1 MLKEKRGP
9 VRPPPGQTPKPD
21 ASAPVAAPL
30 PVPRDFP
37 VVGMGASAGGL
48 EAFEQFFRL
57 MPSDSGM
64 AFVLVSHLD
73 PEHESLLTEI
83 LQRSTA
89 MPAVQATDGL
99 IVEPDHVYVI
109 PPNRDM
115 TFARG
120 ALQLTAPEGPRGQRM
135 PIDLFLRSLADE
147 RGDRSLGVI
156 LSGTGSD
163 GTLGLRAVLG
173 AGGVSFVQ
181 DPVTAKYDGM
191 PQSAIRSG
199 VATYVLSAEAIPER
213 LASHVRAASELGS
226 RPAVVTAAPSSLG
239 AILAVLR
246 TRTGHDFSLYKES
259 TIRRRVER
267 RMAMHGLDEVSV
279 YERYLRENV
288 QEAQV
293 LFKEM
298 LINVTSFFRDAEAF
312 EAIKQDAL
320 KLIFESQPGLV
331 LLRGWVPGCATGE
344 EAYSIAMLIREFLDE
359 SRLECKVQIY
369 GTDLDDDAIATAR
382 SGDYPANIVSDVSEA
397 RLKRFFTKGE
407 SGYRVKREI
416 RDMIVFAVQNVIK
429 DPPFT
434 RLDLLSCRNLLIY
447 LEPKLQERLLPGFH
461 YALKPGGMLILS
473 PSESLGA
480 HSDLFVPVSR
490 KWRIFRAKPMVDS
503 GRPGIGARLFWTGG
517 DAGPKAETAM
527 PKPRETNLADLAGRL
542 LLQSFAPASVIT
554 DESGNILYVH
564 GDTGP
569 YLRPAPGQANLH
581 VVAMA
586 RDGLQRELRNALHA
600 AAAGATTQPVIVKDV
615 PVLGEGESHPVT
627 VTVRKIQESAA
638 AAAMLLVSFQ
648 ESPLPSEKKPLRT
661 GRKAPRGE
669 AGQIEELERELLST
683 KENLQA
689 TIEEFQSSNEEI
701 MSSNE
706 ELQSMN
712 EELQSTN
719 EELETSKEEL
729 QSVNEELVTVN
740 SELQAKIEHIS
751 GIESD
756 LKNLFDCTN
765 IGTIFLDAK
774 LSIKRFTRSA
784 AAIFRLVATDV
795 GRPLSDIKS
804 NLGGEVDLVEEAR
817 SVLETLSQREATVLA
832 AGGESYLARVLPY
845 RTLDNV
851 IDGVVLT
858 FTNITEIRRAEEL
871 LKGQLPD
878 PAERAG

>member
-1 MLKEKRGP
+1 MPREGTGK
-9 VRPPPGQTPKPD
+9 
-21 ASAPVAAPL
+21 VAADAA
-30 PVPRDFP
+30 VSTDFP
-37 VVGMGASAGGL
+37 VVGLGASAGGL

-57 MPSDSGM
+57 MPPDSGM

-89 MPAVQATDGL
+89 MPAAQATDGL
-99 IVEPDHVYVI
+99 KVEPDHVYVI

-115 TFARG
+115 TFEGG
-120 ALQLTAPEGPRGQRM
+120 ALHLEVPERPRGQRM
-135 PIDLFLRSLADE
+135 PIDLFLRSLAND
-147 RGDRSLGVI
+147 RGDRAVGVV

-191 PQSAIRSG
+191 PLSAIRSG

-213 LASHVRAASELGS
+213 LAAHVRAAYTLGS
-226 RPAVVTAAPSSLG
+226 RPAVASPPPSGLG
-239 AILAVLR
+239 AILALLR
-246 TRTGHDFSLYKES
+246 ARTGHDFSLYKES

-267 RMAMHGLDEVSV
+267 RMAIHGLDEMSV
-279 YERYLRENV
+279 YERYLGENR

-312 EAIKQDAL
+312 EAIKRDAL
-320 KLIFESQPGLV
+320 RLIFESQPGLV
-331 LLRGWVPGCATGE
+331 RLRGWVPGCATGE

-359 SRLECKVQIY
+359 SRLECRVQIY
-369 GTDLDDDAIATAR
+369 ATDLDEDAIAVAR
-382 SGDYPANIVSDVSEA
+382 SGDYPANIVSDVSEK
-397 RLKRFFTKGE
+397 RLRQFFVKGE

-447 LEPKLQERLLPGFH
+447 LEPKLQERLIPGFH

-473 PSESLGA
+473 SSESLGA
-480 HSDLFVPVSR
+480 HSDLFAAVSR
-490 KWRIFRAKPMVDS
+490 KWKIFRAKPLADAA
-503 GRPGIGARLFWTGG
+503 RPGMAARLFWSGG
-517 DAGPKAETAM
+517 EAGPKAEATT
-527 PKPRETNLADLAGRL
+527 PRSRESGLADLAGRL
-542 LLQSFAPASVIT
+542 LLQTFAPASVIT

-564 GDTGP
+564 GDTGR
-569 YLRPAPGQANLH
+569 YLRPAPGQASLN
-581 VVAMA
+581 VIAMA
-586 RDGLQRELRNALHA
+586 REGLQRELRTALHTA
-600 AAAGATTQPVIVKDV
+600 TAAAGTEPVVVREV
-615 PVLGEGESHPVT
+615 PVPGDGGPQPVT
-627 VTVRKIQESAA
+627 VTVRRVQEG
-638 AAAMLLVSFQ
+638 AAAMLLASFQ
-648 ESPLPSEKKPLRT
+648 DSPAASRKKPLRR
-661 GRKAPRGE
+661 GPKAPRAE

-817 SVLETLSQREATVLA
+817 NVLETLAQREATVLTS
-832 AGGESYLARVLPY
+832 GGESYLARVLPY